1 MNPET
6 QQQLKQAASAL
17 LVWLNQTFD
26 RIADWVTQQSWKRL
40 AVYAIIALIAANILQ
55 ETLFSSGSDGEL
67 TISQPTSVKYKND
80 KNEIIINGK
89 VIKLKN
95 SDKAEKKAEPKD
107 SDTEDAAGDEENS
120 DEEAKAS
127 AAAKPSIAPPVA
139 NPATASAST
148 PIVPP
153 VPPIAGTA
161 AGTAV
166 APSVA
171 PVSEAVP
178 NAELS
183 AIMRET
189 KKMQE
194 QAKIAAK
201 QAREAAAQAKEAAQE
216 ANDAVELAHTNVQ
229 EKVVHYRRQSSRW
242 FMNFVWLALIG
253 LFATKIMMGGKKRA
267 EALTEQARANAERE
281 ALQRQVS
288 EAKMQMMQAQV
299 EPHFLFNTLA
309 SVEYLIETDPPRAAA
324 MQRSLIKYLRAVLP
338 QMRENPLVI
347 TLGREVDLVRDY
359 LELLKMR
366 MEERL
371 EVRFDVADN
380 LRAAAF
386 PPMMLQSLTENAIKH
401 GLECKPEG
409 GSLLIQAQLVDNTL
423 RVSVT
428 DDGMGFGTVK
438 SDSTGLGLASIRERL
453 KLLHGNQARLLIEP
467 NQPSGVCAT
476 IEVPFAVAQNPD

>member
-40 AVYAIIALIAANILQ
+40 AVYAIIALISANILQ
-55 ETLFSSGSDGEL
+55 DTLFSSGSNDEL
-67 TISQPTSVKYKND
+67 TISQPSSVKFKND

-89 VIKLKN
+89 VIKLKK
-95 SDKAEKKAEPKD
+95 SEKAEKKAEPTD
-107 SDTEDAAGDEENS
+107 SDTEDAADNEENS

-127 AAAKPSIAPPVA
+127 AAAKPPIAAPAAPAA
-139 NPATASAST
+139 NAATAIT
-148 PIVPP
+148 PTVPP
-153 VPPIAGTA
+153 TA
-161 AGTAV
+161 ATAV
-166 APSVA
+166 APAVA

-216 ANDAVELAHTNVQ
+216 ATDAVELANTNVQ

-371 EVRFDVADN
+371 EVHFDVADN
-380 LRAAAF
+380 LRNAAF

-409 GSLLIQAQLVDNTL
+409 GNLLIRAQLVDNTL

-476 IEVPFAVAQNPD
+476 IEVPFALAQNPD

>member
-17 LVWLNQTFD
+17 AVWLNQAFD

-40 AVYAIIALIAANILQ
+40 TVYAIIALIAAGILQ
-55 ETLFSSGSDGEL
+55 DTLFSSGSDDEL
-67 TISQPTSVKYKND
+67 TISQPPTVKFKNN
-80 KNEIIINGK
+80 NEIIINGK
-89 VIKLKN
+89 VIKLKK
-95 SDKAEKKAEPKD
+95 SDKAEKKEEPKD
-107 SDTEDAAGDEENS
+107 SSQADDTVDTEDKSIED
-120 DEEAKAS
+120 AKAS
-127 AAAKPSIAPPVA
+127 SEEAAKSALESAAA
-139 NPATASAST
+139 AST
-148 PIVPP
+148 PTPP
-153 VPPIAGTA
+153 ATPAGATA
-161 AGTAV
+161 APAN
-166 APSVA
+166 AA
-171 PVSEAVP
+171 AP
-178 NAELS
+178 NAELA

-194 QAKIAAK
+194 QAKVAAK

-253 LFATKIMMGGKKRA
+253 LFATKMMMGGKKRA

-371 EVRFDVADN
+371 EVHFDVADN

-409 GSLLIQAQLVDNTL
+409 GSLLIRAQLVDNTL

-428 DDGMGFGTVK
+428 DDGMGFGAVK

-467 NQPSGVCAT
+467 NQPSGVCAS
-476 IEVPFAVAQNPD
+476 IEVPFELAQNPD